1 VGFQVH
7 GSTHNAI
14 EFYSLAHASWLVLE
28 FAIIGPLFQST
39 IHVGMQINHTA
50 NDVTP
55 AEQSVE
61 VGIEFIKLAAVGYL

>member
-1 VGFQVH
+1 
-7 GSTHNAI
+7 
-14 EFYSLAHASWLVLE
+14 
-28 FAIIGPLFQST
+28 
-39 IHVGMQINHTA
+39 MQINHTA